1 MKARRDAAEDSE
13 MKAAEE
19 TTKKSDDGN
28 LACRA
33 SRDAP
38 RRRADDAN
46 ARSSFGSSFDAS
58 ERARASSGGRRL
70 IGVASRRSERG

>member
-1 MKARRDAAEDSE
+1 

-19 TTKKSDDGN
+19 TTMNTAMEISRMPS
-28 LACRA
+28 L
-33 SRDAP
+33 RDAS